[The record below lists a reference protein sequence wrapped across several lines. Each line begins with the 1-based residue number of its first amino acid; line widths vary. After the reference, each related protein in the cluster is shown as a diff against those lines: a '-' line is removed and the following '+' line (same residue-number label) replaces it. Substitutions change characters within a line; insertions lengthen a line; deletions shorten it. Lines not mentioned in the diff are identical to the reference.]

1 MDNFFFSKRIDCDQ
15 ADTRKKTMDSK
26 QGNENVAKVNRRL
39 LYNAV
44 VSRNIEQV
52 EILINRGVSVNT
64 ILDGTITLLCLAIET
79 DNIELSKYLLDKG
92 ADINYSFGGKGPL
105 HLAINYCS
113 CDFVKYLVDKNA
125 NINAIVNKK
134 TPLHVAISEENDEI
148 IKYLLDKGA
157 NVNPICINCEI
168 EPPLHLAVRL
178 RNLKVIKSLI
188 NRGAY
193 VNAVFE
199 NKIPLHLA
207 ISLDYEE
214 TVENKNEVAEYLIK
228 KGANVNFASEN
239 KTPIYLAVEYN
250 NIKLIKQLLSK
261 GASLNVFDDN
271 QSPLH
276 LAVNNNNLK
285 IVKLFLNKRVNVNSI
300 CDNKTPLHL
309 ALCNNNNKVVKLL
322 LKNGAD
328 IDVICD
334 NKTSLYLA
342 IIRKNLKSVRYLV
355 ERGANV
361 NLISNGITPLQL
373 AINTKSLELVKFLI
387 ENGADLTAI
396 CDREILLGV
405 TACSNPFEIAQ
416 YLLQKNSDDSTSNK
430 RSFIPVAAHYYMLH
444 AVKSLSNND
453 TGVNSID
460 LEKSPLH
467 LRVKNDPLRL
477 VEFLVANR
485 DYKNVDWGQLDRK
498 ILLRLAVYRHYNSMA
513 IFIMENDATFNTT
526 EILHVA
532 IQYDNLEIVENLIG
546 KGRVNINDSYDNRTL
561 LFHASRAG
569 SWRIVEFLID
579 NKADISCICS
589 NMSCLQI
596 MMANYRTKPATVKYL
611 MIAGYDVNM
620 EYENKKV
627 AADYLE
633 QYSHKHSIV
642 KIVQQ
647 HIIKLIA
654 ANLYVCS
661 KNKKVA
667 LAHEKYDLLYREC
680 AEEVNL
686 MKLDEASITFDV
698 KVTCYD
704 LLRKSIHKSAL
715 RFKHLFQ
722 NRFYSFEKPCIPS
735 EILSR
740 LDHYG
745 SIVEFRLVKA
755 LERAELL
762 VKVDDFVV
770 DIAQRW
776 LLDPEVMREIVEYFN
791 NQELKLI
798 SDFL

>member
-1 MDNFFFSKRIDCDQ
+1 
-15 ADTRKKTMDSK
+15 MDSE
-26 QGNENVAKVNRRL
+26 QRNENAAKVNRRL
-39 LYNAV
+39 LYKV
-44 VSRNIEQV
+44 LKSRNIEQV
-52 EILINRGVSVNT
+52 KILINGGFSVNT

-79 DNIELSKYLLDKG
+79 GNIELSKYLLDKG
-92 ADINYSFGGKGPL
+92 ADINSSFGVRISIL
-105 HLAINYCS
+105 LLA
-113 CDFVKYLVDKNA
+113 
-125 NINAIVNKK
+125 K
-134 TPLHVAISEENDEI
+134 TPLHVAILEEKDEI

-157 NVNPICINCEI
+157 NVNSICINCEI

-178 RNLKVIKSLI
+178 RNLKVIKNLI

-199 NKIPLHLA
+199 NKTPLHLA
-207 ISLDYEE
+207 ISLDHEE
-214 TVENKNEVAEYLIK
+214 TVENKNKVAKYLIR

-239 KTPIYLAVEYN
+239 KTPIYLAVERN
-250 NIKLIKQLLSK
+250 NIKLIKRLLSK
-261 GASLNVFDDN
+261 GASLNVFDDKL
-271 QSPLH
+271 SPLH

-285 IVKLFLNKRVNVNSI
+285 VVKFFLSKRVNVNSI

-322 LKNGAD
+322 LKNGPD

-334 NKTSLYLA
+334 NKTPLSLA
-342 IIRKNLKSVRYLV
+342 IIRKNLTSVRYLV
-355 ERGANV
+355 QRGANV
-361 NLISNGITPLQL
+361 NLISDGITPLQL
-373 AINTKSLELVKFLI
+373 AINSKSLELVKFLI

-396 CDREILLGV
+396 CDREILHGV
-405 TACSNPFEIAQ
+405 AACSNPFEIAQ
-416 YLLQKNSDDSTSNK
+416 YLLEKNSDDSTSDK
-430 RSFIPVAAHYYMLH
+430 RSLIPVAAHNYMLR
-444 AVKSLSNND
+444 AVRSLSNNF

-460 LEKSPLH
+460 LEKSPLY
-467 LRVKNDPLRL
+467 LEFKNDPLRL
-477 VEFLVANR
+477 AHFLVTNCEYR
-485 DYKNVDWGQLDRK
+485 DIDWGQLDQN
-498 ILLRLAVYRHYNSMA
+498 ILLRLAVYRYYNSMA
-513 IFIMENDATFNTT
+513 RFIMKRDATFNTT

-532 IQYDNLEIVENLIG
+532 IQYDNLEILVDLIG
-546 KGRVNINDSYDNRTL
+546 QGRVNVNNSYDNRTL
-561 LFHASRAG
+561 LFHALKAG
-569 SWRIVEFLID
+569 SLRIVEFLID
-579 NKADISCICS
+579 NKADISYICS

-596 MMANYRTKPATVKYL
+596 TMANERIEPATVKYL

-620 EYENKKV
+620 EDENKKV

-633 QYSHKHSIV
+633 RYSHRHHFV
-642 KIVQQ
+642 QIVQE

-661 KNKKVA
+661 KNKKVT
-667 LAHEKYDLLYREC
+667 LAHKKYDLLYREY

-722 NRFYSFEKPCIPS
+722 NRFCSFEKPSIPS
-735 EILSR
+735 QILSK
-740 LDHYG
+740 LDHYR

-762 VKVDDFVV
+762 VKVDDFFVG
-770 DIAQRW
+770 IARH
-776 LLDPEVMREIVEYFN
+776 LVLDPEVMREIVEYFS